1 MRIEVTSK
9 GMELTAPIEEYTRTK
24 SEKLLKYFD
33 GVQEIEVILHNA
45 ERSTFHVEVMVD
57 VVGHEPLIGRAEGM
71 NVYSCI
77 DQAVDKA
84 QRQLTDYKERL
95 RKPRRAT

>member
-9 GMELTAPIEEYTRTK
+9 GMELTEPIEDHARIK

-33 GVQEIEVILHNA
+33 GVQEIEVVLHNA
-45 ERSTFHVEVMVD
+45 ERDIFSVEVMVG
-57 VVGHEPLIGRAEGM
+57 VVKHEPMIGRAEGS
-71 NVYSCI
+71 NVYRCI

-84 QRQLTDYKERL
+84 QRQLTEYKDRL
-95 RKPRRAT
+95 RDARR